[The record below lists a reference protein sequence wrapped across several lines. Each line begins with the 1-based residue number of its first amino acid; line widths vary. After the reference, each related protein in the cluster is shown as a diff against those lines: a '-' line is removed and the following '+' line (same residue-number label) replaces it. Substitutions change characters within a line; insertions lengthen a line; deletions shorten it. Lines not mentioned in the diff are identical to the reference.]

1 MMQRFKLYGLI
12 LVAVTSWSLRAV
24 AQNASA
30 EVNGTVADP
39 NGAIIQGAVVVLTN
53 QETQIVAKRLTNST
67 GEFIFIDVQPGQYLL
82 TVSARGFKTASLEP
96 FSLSVNQTFEQ
107 AIKLEVGSTTE
118 TVEVNSTSA
127 ELLQRSS
134 SELGTV
140 IQEDVVQDM
149 PLNGR
154 NFTELLTLTPGA
166 TPVSTAQGSGV
177 STQDAGMSAVPGS
190 TLAKPA
196 MHGQQNRSTLYYLD
210 GVTNTDLRGPV
221 YGVLPMLDAT
231 SQFKVQAHNEKV
243 EFGGVV
249 GGVVNM
255 VSRSGTN
262 IFHGSAFEFVR
273 NNYFDARDPFKDVTN
288 SGPAPFHQ
296 NQFGAT
302 IGGPIWRDHTFFFGS
317 YEGWRYSKP
326 TQAFTYVPTQAELSG
341 DFTNTITPT
350 FLIYNPYSTTS
361 PSSGKYNRAQFTC
374 DSAGRPIIPNT
385 NGTQTGGTPCMKIPS
400 QLFDPTISKLLSTF
414 LLPPNYNGAII
425 PGQTGTN
432 FEENRPNIDNNNEF
446 QVKVD
451 HRISSRD
458 SIWIRFTNMYVFDN
472 NPVTGTIEYAPSNYH
487 AYDWGV
493 GYVRVLSPH
502 IIYDAQAGLLLK
514 PYDFNTN
521 TVPTGAQAITAL
533 GVPGADQWG
542 GLFTALASPYLTS
555 NIGVSGDAIRKNPTW
570 SASTDLSFLL
580 GKHNA
585 KVGLQFTNVQRV
597 QENTYQQFSFN
608 TTVTENPNAGATS
621 GNILASAMLGL
632 PSGYN
637 GFLPS
642 YGEDNFSL
650 QMWSG
655 FIQDE
660 WRALPRLTVEIGLR
674 YDFLTVPKILNGRPS
689 GILDLTKQTYT
700 IGAASI
706 PDCKNAQQNP
716 CIPGG
721 GFASVPHN
729 TNILYAGSNKSF
741 LAPTSSLFEPRIGLA
756 YSIHDDL
763 VIRGGV
769 GLFFD
774 ALPARSQY
782 AQNQLDAGYWPW
794 ATGFTGN
801 ANSVGVPST
810 ITHFNQL
817 VGNFTSPVTPSS
829 PWGIGGYYNSPNFKP
844 GYSYQWNLELQ
855 QQFGKYTSLSVAY
868 VGSTNGNADYTGYAN
883 AAPFASPSGTS
894 RTTVDNYR
902 AIPWMISSLHWGAPI
917 GRSNY
922 NALETRIMRQA
933 TRGLRMILSYTWG
946 KSIDDTSG
954 YFGAENGIGGGA
966 AVQNYW
972 DPRSNRSVS
981 SYDIPHFVSA
991 ATLWELP
998 VGHGK
1003 TYLNHGW
1010 EAYVLGDWQANGL
1023 LQARSGQVYNLD
1035 VTGDI
1040 ANIEGSLNSISGY
1053 GRPNLI
1059 GNPIPQHQSTAE
1071 WFNPAAFNIPCTAAT
1086 STTPAIPCSFGSFS
1100 RNVLRGGRVWGT
1112 DFSMFKLIPIHE
1124 RYNMQLRFEAFN
1136 VFNVQSL
1143 APPGQGN
1150 SNQVQIGI
1158 AGAGGI
1164 SAVALNPRQLQ
1175 FGARVTF

>member
-1 MMQRFKLYGLI
+1 MRLYFKALFLFCFLI
-12 LVAVTSWSLRAV
+12 ISFNRDLM

-30 EVNGTVADP
+30 EVNGTVSDSYSAVIP
-39 NGAIIQGAVVVLTN
+39 GATVILTN
-53 QETQIVAKRLTNST
+53 QDTQIAAKRVTNNA
-67 GEFIFIDVQPGQYLL
+67 GQFVFINVQPGQYLL
-82 TVSARGFKTASLEP
+82 TISAKGFKTTSLQP

-107 AIKLEVGSTTE
+107 PIKLEIGSATE

-166 TPVSTAQGSGV
+166 TPISTAQGSGV
-177 STQDAGMSAVPGS
+177 STQDAGMSGIPDSV
-190 TLAKPA
+190 LVKPS

-231 SQFKVQAHNEKV
+231 SQFKVQSHNEKV

-249 GGVVNM
+249 GGIVNM

-262 IFHGSAFEFVR
+262 VFHGSAFEFVR
-273 NNYFDARDPFKDVTN
+273 NNYFDARDPFKDATN

-302 IGGPIWRDHTFFFGS
+302 IGGPIWRDHTFFFAS

-326 TQAFTYVPTQAELSG
+326 TQTFTYVPTAAELSG
-341 DFTNTITPT
+341 DFTNSINSAY
-350 FLIYNPYSTTS
+350 LLYNPYSTTS
-361 PSSGKYNRAQFTC
+361 PSSGKYNRVQFMC
-374 DSAGRPIIPNT
+374 GANGNPITPNA
-385 NGTQTGGTPCMKIPS
+385 NGTQTGGTPCMKVPS
-400 QLFDPTISKLLSTF
+400 QLIDPIVSKLLSTF
-414 LLPPNYNGAII
+414 LLAPNYNGANIA
-425 PGQTGTN
+425 GATGTN
-432 FEENRPNIDNNNEF
+432 FEEDRPNIDNNNEF

-458 SIWIRFTNMYVFDN
+458 SIWVRFTNMYVYDN
-472 NPVTGTIEYAPSNYH
+472 NPVTGTIEYAPSHYH

-493 GYVRVLSPH
+493 GYVRVLSSH
-502 IIYDAQAGLLLK
+502 LIYDAQAGLLLK
-514 PYDFNTN
+514 PYNFNNN
-521 TVPTGAQAITAL
+521 TVPGGSQAITAL

-542 GLFTALASPYLTS
+542 GLYTQLASPYLTS
-555 NIGVSGDAIRKNPTW
+555 SIGVSGQAYRKNPTW
-570 SASTDLSFLL
+570 SASTDLSILM

-585 KVGLQFTNVQRV
+585 KIGLQFTNVQRV
-597 QENTYQQFSFN
+597 QENTYQQFSFAS
-608 TTVTENPNAGATS
+608 TATENPNSTSNS

-632 PSGYN
+632 PSSYAGY
-637 GFLPS
+637 LPT
-642 YGEDNFSL
+642 YGEDDFSF

-660 WRALPRLTVEIGLR
+660 WRALPKLTVEFGLR
-674 YDFLTVPKILNGRPS
+674 YDYLTVPRILNGRPS
-689 GILDLTKQTYT
+689 GLLDLTKQTYT

-706 PDCKNAQQNP
+706 PDCKNVQQNP
-716 CIPGG
+716 CIPGN
-721 GFASVPHN
+721 GFASVAHN
-729 TNILYAGSNKSF
+729 ANILYAGFNKSF
-741 LAPTSSLFEPRIGLA
+741 LAPTSSLFEPRFGLA
-756 YSIHDDL
+756 YQLRDDL
-763 VIRGGV
+763 VIRAGA

-794 ATGFTGN
+794 ATGFSGN
-801 ANSVGVPST
+801 ANSVGLPST
-810 ITHFNQL
+810 ITHFNQIA
-817 VGNFTSPVTPSS
+817 GNFATPVTPSS
-829 PWGIGGYYNSPNFKP
+829 PWGIGGYYNSPNMKP

-883 AAPFASPSGTS
+883 AAPFASPNGTA
-894 RTTVDNYR
+894 RTTVDTYR
-902 AIPWMISSLHWGAPI
+902 SIPWAISSIHWGAPT

-933 TRGLRMILSYTWG
+933 TRDLRMILSYTWG

-954 YFGAENGIGGGA
+954 YFGAENGIGGGS

-991 ATLWELP
+991 AALWELP

-1003 TYLNHGW
+1003 QYFHNGW
-1010 EAYVLGDWQANGL
+1010 KAYVIGDWQTNAL
-1023 LQARSGQVYNLD
+1023 LQARSGQVFNLD
-1035 VTGDI
+1035 VANDV
-1040 ANIEGSLNSISGY
+1040 ANIEGSLNSLSGY
-1053 GRPNLI
+1053 ARPNVI
-1059 GNPIPQHQSTAE
+1059 ANPIPQHQSTAE
-1071 WFNPAAFNIPCTAAT
+1071 WFNPASFSIP
-1086 STTPAIPCSFGSFS
+1086 SGSFGDFS
-1100 RNVLRGGRVWGT
+1100 RNALRGGRVWGT
-1112 DFSMFKLIPIHE
+1112 DLSMFKLIPIHE
-1124 RYNMQLRFEAFN
+1124 RFNMQLRFEAFN

-1150 SNQVQIGI
+1150 ANQVQIGI

-1175 FGARVTF
+1175 FGIRLTF

>member
-1 MMQRFKLYGLI
+1 MQHLKNYALLFI
-12 LVAVTSWSLRAV
+12 LVFGLTFRAV

-30 EVNGTVADP
+30 EVNGTVTDQ
-39 NGAIIQGAVVVLTN
+39 NGAVIPGATVILTN
-53 QETQIVAKRLTNST
+53 QETQIAAKKLTNNS
-67 GEFIFIDVQPGQYLL
+67 GQFVFINVQPGQYLL
-82 TVSARGFKTASLEP
+82 TVSAKGFKSVSLQP

-107 AIKLEVGSTTE
+107 PIKLEIGSATE
-118 TVEVNSTSA
+118 TVEVSANAA

-177 STQDAGMSAVPGS
+177 STQDAGMSGIPSSV
-190 TLAKPA
+190 LVKPA
-196 MHGQQNRSTLYYLD
+196 MHGQQNRSMLYYLD

-231 SQFKVQAHNEKV
+231 SQFKVQSHNEKV

-262 IFHGSAFEFVR
+262 ILHGSAFEFVR
-273 NNYFDARDPFKDVTN
+273 NNYFDARDPFKDATN
-288 SGPAPFHQ
+288 SGPAAFHQ

-302 IGGPIWRDHTFFFGS
+302 IGGPIWRDHTFFFAS

-326 TQAFTYVPTQAELSG
+326 TQAFTWVPTPAELSG

-350 FLIYNPYSTTS
+350 YLIYNPYSTTS
-361 PSSGKYNRAQFTC
+361 PSKGKYNRVQFTC
-374 DSAGRPIIPNT
+374 DSSGRPVTPNA

-400 QLFDPTISKLLSTF
+400 QLLDPVVSKLLSTF
-414 LLPPNYNGAII
+414 LLAPNYNGATIA
-425 PGQTGTN
+425 GATGTN

-458 SIWIRFTNMYVFDN
+458 NIWLRFTNMYVFDN

-493 GYVRVLSPH
+493 GYVRVLSQH
-502 IIYDAQAGLLLK
+502 LIYDAQAGLLLK
-514 PYDFNTN
+514 PYSFNNN
-521 TVPTGAQAITAL
+521 TVPNGVQTLTSLGITNA
-533 GVPGADQWG
+533 AQWG
-542 GLFTALASPYLTS
+542 GLYTQLAAPYLTS
-555 NIGVSGDAIRKNPTW
+555 SIGVSGQALRKNPTW
-570 SASTDLSFLL
+570 SASTDLSILL

-585 KVGLQFTNVQRV
+585 KIGLQFTNVQRV
-597 QENTYQQFSFN
+597 QANTYQQFSFS
-608 TTVTENPNAGATS
+608 TATTENPNNTAS

-632 PSGYN
+632 PSSYAGY
-637 GFLPS
+637 LPS
-642 YGEDNFSL
+642 LGLDDFSF

-660 WRALPRLTVEIGLR
+660 WRALPRLTVEVGLR
-674 YDFLTVPKILNGRPS
+674 YDYLTVPRVLNGRPS
-689 GILDLTKQTYT
+689 AVLDLAKQTFT
-700 IGAASI
+700 IGAKSI
-706 PDCKNAQQNP
+706 PDCISVQQNP
-716 CIPGG
+716 CVPGTT
-721 GFASVPHN
+721 GFAGVAHN
-729 TNILYAGSNKSF
+729 SNILFAGFNKSF
-741 LAPTSSLFEPRIGLA
+741 LAPDSSLFEPRIGLA
-756 YSIHDDL
+756 YQLREDL

-782 AQNQLDAGYWPW
+782 AQNQLDAAYWPW
-794 ATGFTGN
+794 ATGYSGSLTT
-801 ANSVGVPST
+801 VGLPST
-810 ITHFNQL
+810 MTPFSQVL
-817 VGNFTSPVTPSS
+817 GNFTTPGAPAS
-829 PWGIGGYYNSPNFKP
+829 PWSIGGYYNSPDFKP
-844 GYSYQWNLELQ
+844 GYSYQWNLEMQ
-855 QQFGKYTSLSVAY
+855 QQFGKFTSLSVAY

-883 AAPFASPSGTS
+883 AAPFASPSGTA

-902 AIPWMISSLHWGAPI
+902 AIPWMVSSPHWGAPI

-922 NALETRIMRQA
+922 NALETRVMRQA
-933 TRGLRMILSYTWG
+933 TRDLRMIVSYTWG
-946 KSIDDTSG
+946 KSIDNTSG
-954 YFGAENGIGGGA
+954 YFGAENGIGGGS
-966 AVQNYW
+966 AVQNYF

-991 ATLWELP
+991 AALWELP

-1003 TYLNHGW
+1003 QYLNHGW
-1010 EAYVLGDWQANGL
+1010 QAYVLGDWQANAL
-1023 LQARSGQVYNLD
+1023 LQARSGQVFNLD

-1071 WFNPAAFNIPCTAAT
+1071 WFDPTAFNIPCAAAT
-1086 STTPAIPCSFGSFS
+1086 STTAAVPCSFGSFS
-1100 RNVLRGGRVWGT
+1100 RNVLRGGRVWNT
-1112 DFSMFKLIPIHE
+1112 DFSMFKLIPLHE
-1124 RYNMQLRFEAFN
+1124 RFNMQLRFEAFN
-1136 VFNVQSL
+1136 LFNVQSL

-1150 SNQVQIGI
+1150 ANQVQIGI
-1158 AGAGGI
+1158 TGAGGI

-1175 FGARVTF
+1175 FGIRLTF